1 MKRVFAHI
9 GFAFAITMLVL
20 NLISADYFIILVIGL
35 AVLLIA
41 SLIIKKY
48 RKALA
53 VPICLGAAIFAC
65 LIFSITMNMYVEPTE
80 NLNNAIADCEFYIT
94 ELPQKK
100 DNGEYSYVIKTTKIN
115 YPNSPQ
121 NIKVRLK
128 TKYPIK
134 ADCYQ
139 IIKGRLVFHTIAK
152 SAFSSYGYWGKNIF
166 LSSKP
171 INYTATKTVVNSPMR
186 YIINARKGIKSRLS
200 TIGGDEGALSQALI
214 IGDKSEISPELYT
227 NFRISGAAHLMAVS
241 GLHLTAISG
250 FVLFI
255 LKKLRLPDKAIFI
268 ITIGVIAYYCALC
281 GFSKSVVRAGIMMS
295 VLMLGNLF
303 GRHSDPLNSLG
314 LAVFIIALNP
324 FAVCDAGAVLSVLC
338 VLSLCTAYPYL
349 ERKISVAKIIR
360 NYRLNRAAQY
370 ILKALA
376 SAFCIIAYSI
386 CAYYIF
392 FGYISLVSL
401 VSGVLLI
408 PLGSFATVF
417 TIVTDFFIRLKIGA
431 PFVFIIKITNRAIIF
446 LVGKFASLRFA
457 IINFE
462 NYFGLVAAGILII
475 LAICFI
481 INKKHIKTA
490 LIASLA
496 FAVISVFSM
505 SLINNSN
512 TYVYVTES
520 GALAICDNQ
529 STAVFGVN
537 SKSDY
542 YSIRKFVSTRN
553 NSIEFIGTNSQNG
566 YSSLLADEFNCKKIV
581 YRTYSKKLSDS
592 IFIDYKTNREAFDF
606 TAKANDITIS
616 NSSNSS
622 NKCNINIS
630 NKILR
635 DKNGYIDLS
644 NGDIIY
650 RISNNNYRV
659 RRVNIWQE

>member
-9 GFAFAITMLVL
+9 GFAFAVTMLVL
-20 NLISADYFIILVIGL
+20 NLIPAEYCLFLMIGL

-41 SLIIKKY
+41 SLIIKRF

-53 VPICLGAAIFAC
+53 VPICLGAAVFAC
-65 LIFSITMNMYVEPTE
+65 IIFSITMNLYVAPTE
-80 NLNNAIADCEFYIT
+80 NLNNAQADCEFYIT
-94 ELPQKK
+94 ELPQK
-100 DNGEYSYVIKTTKIN
+100 NESGEYSYIIKTTKIN

-128 TKYPIK
+128 TKYPIQ

-139 IIKGRLVFHTIAK
+139 LIKGRLVFHSIAD
-152 SAFSSYGYWGKNIF
+152 SAFSSYGYWGKNIY

-171 INYTATKTVVNSPMR
+171 IKYVNTKRTVNSPMK
-186 YIINARKGIKSRLS
+186 YIVNARKGIKSRLS

-214 IGDKSEISPELYT
+214 IGDKSEISSELYT

-250 FVLFI
+250 FVLLI
-255 LKKLRLPDKAIFI
+255 LKKLRIPDKATFC

-281 GFSKSVVRAGIMMS
+281 GFSKSVVRSGIMMC

-349 ERKISVAKIIR
+349 DRKISVTKIIK
-360 NYRLNRAAQY
+360 NYRMNRAVQY
-370 ILKALA
+370 VLKALA
-376 SAFCIIAYSI
+376 SAFCIMAYSI

-392 FGYISLVSL
+392 FGYVSLVSL
-401 VSGVLLI
+401 VSGIVLI
-408 PLGSFATVF
+408 PLGSFATVLALI
-417 TIVTDFFIRLKIGA
+417 TNFFIRLNIGA
-431 PFVFIIKITNRAIIF
+431 PLIFISRITNRIIIF
-446 LVGKFASLRFA
+446 LVGKFASMRFA

-462 NYFGLVAAGILII
+462 NYFGFVAAGILII
-475 LAICFI
+475 LALCFI
-481 INKKHIKTA
+481 INKKHMKKA
-490 LIASLA
+490 LVISLI
-496 FAVISVFSM
+496 FAVGSVFSM
-505 SLINNSN
+505 SLINSNN
-512 TYVYVTES
+512 TYVYVTQG
-520 GALAICDNQ
+520 GAAVICDNQ
-529 STAVFGVN
+529 STAVFGVKT
-537 SKSDY
+537 KSDY
-542 YSIRKFVSTRN
+542 YSIKKFVSTRS
-553 NSIEFIGTNSQNG
+553 NSIDFIGTNKQSE
-566 YSSLLADEFNCKKIV
+566 YASMLAEEFGCKRIV
-581 YRTYSKKLSDS
+581 YRTYSKKLSDNLN
-592 IFIDYKTNREAFDF
+592 IDYKTKKDIFDF
-606 TAKANDITIS
+606 TASTNDITLS
-616 NSSNSS
+616 
-622 NKCNINIS
+622 CNNEQKTKSDINIS
-630 NKILR
+630 YKICK

-650 RISNNNYRV
+650 RISKNNYRA